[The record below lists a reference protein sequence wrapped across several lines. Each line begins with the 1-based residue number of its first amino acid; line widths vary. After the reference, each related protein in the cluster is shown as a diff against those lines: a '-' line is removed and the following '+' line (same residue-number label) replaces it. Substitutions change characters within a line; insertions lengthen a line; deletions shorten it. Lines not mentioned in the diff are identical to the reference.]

1 MNNNFTVDS
10 TISYDSEGKKSVS
23 LSLGRPGYDPFFVY
37 KEEIPVLIEI
47 LKDYQKTVK

>member
-1 MNNNFTVDS
+1 MNNRLAVDS
-10 TISYDSEGKKSVS
+10 TINYDSEGKKTVNV
-23 LSLGRPGYDPFFVY
+23 SLGRPGFDPFPIE